1 MRQSGMRRC
10 GAPSSVAVHVHPS
23 SWCEGM
29 FVFPRSRVAPH
40 ECVKAH
46 RCIAHLILCLPRH
59 RTYGAAGT
67 WLVRARL
74 DAVRSYTAGADEL
87 HCHNAPWRAAPLRF
101 WCLQAINAALAE
113 QDKQVEDIH
122 EQNEHAAR
130 RLKEL
135 RRHKAF
141 TR

>member
-1 MRQSGMRRC
+1 MACSCVTGRRAQLHSR
-10 GAPSSVAVHVHPS
+10 GGRAAP
-23 SWCEGM
+23 
-29 FVFPRSRVAPH
+29 R
-40 ECVKAH
+40 
-46 RCIAHLILCLPRH
+46 
-59 RTYGAAGT
+59 
-67 WLVRARL
+67 
-74 DAVRSYTAGADEL
+74 
-87 HCHNAPWRAAPLRF
+87 RAAPLRC